1 MAEEAGDTVMV
12 AEPDFTEGLPNRVV
26 IPYCPEC
33 SRVLRRTSWS
43 KAPKDLMNVCLDNLR
58 LSPGMNVVK
67 IIKGEFVATVPPDM
81 KRITI
86 EVVVEKKINEVDTEK
101 AYIVEFTMIR
111 QICPSC
117 IMTESFGQVVR
128 VKVRNSI
135 VKQLGTRLRAS
146 TVSTTPRAL
155 NLGEAVVQVRQDVH
169 HRRTLIHLQQIV
181 HLRNAAARAIRTT
194 QMDNGVDYY
203 FANKGPALVFVD
215 ILANSAPVKISVD
228 KRKNSKGSSY
238 YYKFTVQISPI
249 CREDLIYLPSEVA
262 ISLGNLGP
270 LVICTKVTKKIALL
284 DPFTLKSCDMDS
296 AHYWN
301 ASFGSLLCSRQLVEY
316 VVSEIHVVSDSEV
329 KNMGGVDYALARGRV
344 VRVSDG
350 KKLSAATHLGN
361 LFNSGDCA
369 LGYDL
374 YGFKKKYNDESQ
386 KYIDF
391 VGTDVLLI
399 NRRHKPKGQKK
410 RGRPEDS
417 MDSEYKQFL
426 RDLEEKP
433 ELMFNISLDPDKE
446 CKRSEVSSSAR
457 AGENVDDL
465 SVEDLLGD
473 LDLSDREDSEG
484 KRKKMQRM
492 RDG

>member
-33 SRVLRRTSWS
+33 SRVSRRTSWS

-58 LSPGMNVVK
+58 LSPGMNLVK
-67 IIKGEFVATVPPDM
+67 IIKGEFVSTVPPEM

-86 EVVVEKKINEVDTEK
+86 VVVVEKKINEVDTEK

-111 QICPSC
+111 QICASC
-117 IMTESFGQVVR
+117 IMTESFCQVVR
-128 VKVRNSI
+128 SKVRNSI

-146 TVSTTPRAL
+146 SVSTTPRAL

-169 HRRTLIHLQQIV
+169 HRRTLIHLQQI
-181 HLRNAAARAIRTT
+181 
-194 QMDNGVDYY
+194 
-203 FANKGPALVFVD
+203 
-215 ILANSAPVKISVD
+215 ISVD
-228 KRKNSKGSSY
+228 KKKNSKGSSY
-238 YYKFTVQISPI
+238 YHKFTVQISPI
-249 CREDLIYLPSEVA
+249 CLEDLIYLPSEVA
-262 ISLGNLGP
+262 ISLENLRP

-284 DPFTLKSCDMDS
+284 DPFTLKSRDMDS
-296 AHYWN
+296 VQYWN

-316 VVSEIHVVSDSEV
+316 VVSEIHIVSDSEV
-329 KNMGGVDYALARGRV
+329 KNMGSLDYALARGHV

-361 LFNSGDCA
+361 LFNCGDCA

-399 NRRHKPKGQKK
+399 NRRHKPKCQKK

-417 MDSEYKQFL
+417 MDTEYKQFL

-433 ELMFNISLDPDKE
+433 ELMFNISLDTDKE
-446 CKRSEVSSSAR
+446 CKRSEVSSSAG
-457 AGENVDDL
+457 AGENVNDL
-465 SVEDLLGD
+465 SVEDLLGG
-473 LDLSDREDSEG
+473 LDLSDREDSKG
-484 KRKKMQRM
+484 KREKKQRM
-492 RDG
+492 RDS